1 MLRPKSHAISH
12 TTNLLLTTIT
22 SASSYYISHS
32 APSSH
37 APSSA
42 TRASSTSTNPP
53 PPPPR
58 ALVFLTSE
66 RTRKGLAGVHA
77 VSGQAVNV
85 SSKTVTLVDNMI
97 RRAMGGKAK
106 EGKRTGL
113 SSSSASMLAPG
124 PGPARTSPRLPPRTP
139 SPSPFA
145 PPAYQSSNSLTLNH
159 NPPLPPRLPPRT
171 LSPSPFAPPAYQSS
185 NSLTLNHN
193 PPLPPRQPSPAPS
206 PYGPASLR
214 PPFPPQTLSAHPDSM
229 NPPMQPRLSTKHR
242 LLLSA
247 DLILSTLDHSTRQ
260 ILDVGTDRLGAV
272 VGHKYVN
279 SNVFPIRFFLTF
291 SLSYLFDFSADMAQT
306 PPKALCSWLALP
318 ETYAL
323 ST

>member
-159 NPPLPPRLPPRT
+159 NPPLPPR
-171 LSPSPFAPPAYQSS
+171 
-185 NSLTLNHN
+185 
-193 PPLPPRQPSPAPS
+193 QPSPAPS